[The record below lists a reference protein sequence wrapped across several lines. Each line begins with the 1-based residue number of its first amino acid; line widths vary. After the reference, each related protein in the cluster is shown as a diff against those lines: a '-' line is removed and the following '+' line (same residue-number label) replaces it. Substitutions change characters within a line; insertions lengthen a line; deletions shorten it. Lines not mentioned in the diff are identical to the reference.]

1 MSSPCWVV
9 LLACGSYNPITN
21 MHLRMFELA
30 RDFLHSTGR
39 FKVVG
44 GIISPVN
51 DGYKKAGLV
60 ESKHRCAM
68 INLALKSSDWIKL
81 DTWESEQD
89 SWVETV
95 KVLAHHQEKLN
106 SRDANDNTI
115 NFRKRQ
121 RLDLDNANVNGLT
134 LNNCFCNDNNPI
146 QVKLLCG
153 ADLLESF
160 GNSNVWKESDVAE
173 IVEKYGLVIITRE
186 GSNPRRFIY
195 ESDILSKYQRNIH
208 IVTEWITNEISSTR
222 IRRAIRRGESVKY
235 LIQDDIIKYIHEHN
249 LYKTS
254 DNKYSVFLTP
264 SPSNSDIIDPFPI
277 SQNLTLPIV
286 HTNYVAAG
294 NFAQEWATNK
304 ANVQIN
310 ARWERGEIEHSEQ
323 ETAV

>member
-254 DNKYSVFLTP
+254 DKFFLVFL
-264 SPSNSDIIDPFPI
+264 
-277 SQNLTLPIV
+277 
-286 HTNYVAAG
+286 
-294 NFAQEWATNK
+294 
-304 ANVQIN
+304 
-310 ARWERGEIEHSEQ
+310 
-323 ETAV
+323 